1 MRAIGTHRS
10 VGRIDIDLTKQ
21 ARRQMPETEPAPG
34 SGRARI
40 DRIGDED
47 MKNFSVETEYISLP
61 HAATPRAR
69 RTKVGWRGRA
79 IAVLAQG
86 DYRAYLYP
94 VYTPQGVAV
103 TDESPR
109 DHPHHNSIT
118 VGSDHINCHFP
129 PLLPEMTSLVEYG
142 NYNLYVNDT
151 FQGRSP
157 GRVVATTT
165 ESTEVAEDHLRV
177 VQSLQW
183 QGPIEW
189 AAPERRNLADETR
202 TIDIYPGDKANIID
216 LRSQLRPTEWDL
228 SIGPTRHA
236 YFTIRLAE
244 GLREID
250 GGTSSDS
257 EGRNGAARI
266 SGNKA
271 DWIDGSG
278 PAPHGKNA
286 GIAVFKF
293 ASAGDVP
300 WHIFDWGTINLNP
313 IFDDTWHIKRG
324 AEVDIAIRIVVHD
337 GDASE
342 AGVAEIYEASRSA
355 LLGDF

>member
-1 MRAIGTHRS
+1 MGESR
-10 VGRIDIDLTKQ
+10 
-21 ARRQMPETEPAPG
+21 PEPG

-40 DRIGDED
+40 DRIGGEHLE
-47 MKNFSVETEYISLP
+47 NFSVETEYLSLP
-61 HAATPRAR
+61 HSATPRAR
-69 RTKVGWRGRA
+69 RSKVSWCGRP
-79 IAVLAQG
+79 ITVLAQG
-86 DYRAYLYP
+86 EYRAYLFP
-94 VYTPQGVAV
+94 VWTPKGVPV
-103 TDESPR
+103 TDESPL

-118 VGSDHINCHFP
+118 VGSDHVNCHFP
-129 PLLPEMTSLVEYG
+129 PLLPEVSSRIEYG

-157 GRVVATTT
+157 GRVLATST

-177 VQSLQW
+177 VQSLYW

-189 AAPERRNLADETR
+189 AAPFRRNLAQETR
-202 TIDIYPGDKANIID
+202 IIDIYPGEKANIID
-216 LRSQLRPTEWDL
+216 IRSQLRPTEWEL

-250 GGTSSDS
+250 GGKSSDS

-266 SGNKA
+266 SGQKA
-271 DWIDGSG
+271 DWVDGSG
-278 PAPHGKNA
+278 PGPHGQWA
-286 GIAVFKF
+286 GIATFKF

-313 IFDDTWHIKRG
+313 IFDDTWRVKLG
-324 AEVDIAIRIVVHD
+324 DELNNGIRIVVHD
-337 GDASE
+337 GDADE
-342 AGVAEIYEASRSA
+342 AGVAEIYEASRSV
-355 LLGDF
+355 LLG